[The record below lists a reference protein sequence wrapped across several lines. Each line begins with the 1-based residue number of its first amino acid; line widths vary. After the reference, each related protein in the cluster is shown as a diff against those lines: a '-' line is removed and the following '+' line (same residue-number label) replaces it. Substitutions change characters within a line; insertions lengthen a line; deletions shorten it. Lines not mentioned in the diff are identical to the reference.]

1 MTHYCYDGLDSD
13 FVNDDLDANR
23 VKIVDTHGATIA
35 ETTAELMNLFFLFY
49 VYLFVC
55 VGFSVGSLVR
65 HRFCVRFIFWFF
77 FCECFTT
84 NNIQRKYTDCFFLYI
99 YIRSKQRVNRNR
111 ERRREKKICREGVF
125 ISDTIEK

>member
-1 MTHYCYDGLDSD
+1 MCYVTHYCYDGLDSD

-77 FCECFTT
+77 FLRMFHNEQYTT
-84 NNIQRKYTDCFFLYI
+84 EIYRLFFFI
-99 YIRSKQRVNRNR
+99 YI
-111 ERRREKKICREGVF
+111 
-125 ISDTIEK
+125 SDQSSV